1 MSDATPATARF
12 TRDGWSR
19 AGYSGF
25 RPLLT
30 LDLDRVPTGG
40 GVYAVIRPT
49 TDPPTF
55 LNRSRGGH
63 FKGQDPTVDIAVLD
77 ANWVDGAETL
87 NIGKADV
94 LRRRLGEY
102 RDYGNGKAVAHRGGR
117 YIWQLADAGELLICW
132 SVTTDDPR
140 VVERG
145 LIFDFVA
152 AHGHRPFAN
161 LVD

>member
-1 MSDATPATARF
+1 MTDADPTMERF

-30 LDLDRVPTGG
+30 LDKDRVPTGG

-49 TDPPTF
+49 PDPPTF
-55 LNRSRGGH
+55 LAKSRGGH
-63 FKGQDPTVDIAVLD
+63 FKGQDPTVDIAVLE
-77 ANWVDGAETL
+77 ANWVDRAETL

-102 RDYGNGKAVAHRGGR
+102 RDYGNGKPIAHRGGR
-117 YIWQLADAGELLICW
+117 FIWQLADATGLLVCW
-132 SVTTDDPR
+132 SVTTENPR

-145 LIFDFVA
+145 LIADFVR
-152 AHGHRPFAN
+152 AHGRRPFAN